1 MLKPFD
7 WDLLR
12 SFLAVARSGKL
23 TTAARRLKVDHSTLS
38 RRIAALEFALKTKLF
53 DKSLNGYALTLDG
66 ERLLAEAERVESTVI
81 GIQNDI
87 AAEST
92 QVSGTVRIGTPD
104 GFGTRFLAARIGA
117 LCARHPHLDV
127 ELVATPRSF
136 SLSKREADI
145 AIGLS
150 NPHHGKLHTQKLTD
164 YELGV
169 YGAAEGAERFG
180 DIADPQDL
188 QRRPFVSYID
198 DLIFTPEL
206 DYLPHVARALAPRL
220 KSSNLLAQAEAIA
233 SGAGLGVLPCFLA
246 DGDPRLIRLLPHKV
260 RLVRSFYMSVHADL
274 RDLARLKATTGFI
287 ADIVRTGKVI
297 FLPKSVA
304 DHTKMIKSHID

>member
-220 KSSNLLAQAEAIA
+220 KSSQPAGPGGSHSFRRGPWRPALLSRRWRSPSDQAIA
-233 SGAGLGVLPCFLA
+233 PQSAVGAQFLHERSRGFA
-246 DGDPRLIRLLPHKV
+246 RSRPPEGNHWLYCRHSPHRKSYISTKIRRRSHKNDKIP
-260 RLVRSFYMSVHADL
+260 Y
-274 RDLARLKATTGFI
+274 
-287 ADIVRTGKVI
+287 
-297 FLPKSVA
+297 
-304 DHTKMIKSHID
+304 